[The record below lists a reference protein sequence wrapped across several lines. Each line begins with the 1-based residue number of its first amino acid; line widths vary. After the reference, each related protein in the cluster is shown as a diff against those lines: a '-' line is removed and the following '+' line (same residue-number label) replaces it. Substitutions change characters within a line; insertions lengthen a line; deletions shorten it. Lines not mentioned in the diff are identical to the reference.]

1 MKLFK
6 RFIKRLYSMRKI
18 KKGDEV
24 IVITGKDKGRRGVV
38 LRVLLAGQK
47 LLVEGINTVKKH
59 VKANP
64 NAGDNGGII
73 IKTQPIDRSNVML
86 YDAVSGK
93 GRRVQIQTQKDGKK
107 VRCFKATALNPLT
120 EVIDV

>member
-1 MKLFK
+1 
-6 RFIKRLYSMRKI
+6 MRKI

-24 IVITGKDKGRRGVV
+24 IVIAGRDKGRRGVV
-38 LRVLLAGQK
+38 LTVLVKEEK

-64 NAGDNGGII
+64 NTGDRGGII
-73 IKTQPIDRSNVML
+73 IKTQPIHRSNVML
-86 YDAVSGK
+86 YDQSSGK
-93 GRRVQIQTQKDGKK
+93 GSKVWIKTMQDGKK
-107 VRCFKATALNPLT
+107 VRCFKSTN